1 MLEFQKEGRQSVHRV
16 LLATDSLGMGVDL
29 PDISRV
35 VQWKVPKQRD
45 DALEIMWQRFGR
57 VARGPGKT
65 GEAILLA
72 EQQFWSLRET
82 RKQGFKVNEVSVSDI
97 EDSDRTDLQLYTP
110 DSKFSATSKSIKNIA
125 KISVSKSKTEVQRW
139 EELPDALYKLFNG
152 DCCL

>member
-1 MLEFQKEGRQSVHRV
+1 
-16 LLATDSLGMGVDL
+16 
-29 PDISRV
+29 
-35 VQWKVPKQRD
+35 
-45 DALEIMWQRFGR
+45 

-72 EQQFWSLRET
+72 EQWFWGPRKT
-82 RKQGFKVNEVSVSDI
+82 RKQGFKANEVSVSDI
-97 EDSDRTDLQLYTP
+97 EDSDQTDSQLYTS
-110 DSKFSATSKSIKNIA
+110 DSKFSATSKGTKNTA